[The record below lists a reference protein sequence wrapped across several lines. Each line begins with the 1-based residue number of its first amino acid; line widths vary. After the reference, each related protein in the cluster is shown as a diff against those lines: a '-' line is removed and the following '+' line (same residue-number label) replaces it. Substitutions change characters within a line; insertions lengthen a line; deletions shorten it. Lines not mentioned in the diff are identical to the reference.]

1 MSYMEA
7 IKSRGFTYDTTDSV
21 TKMGCPVCGFRF
33 SLVYA
38 RAVACRGCPDAC
50 RGCSKVRCARCDAEF
65 PLSSPSGT
73 VGNRAL
79 ADHICAIVNEHYESE
94 GLVSAGR

>member
-7 IKSRGFTYDTTDSV
+7 MRQEGFSYGTTDSV
-21 TKMGCPVCGFRF
+21 TKMECPVCGFRF

-50 RGCSKVRCARCDAEF
+50 RGCRKVRCARCDSEF
-65 PLSSPSGT
+65 PISSPSKA
-73 VGNRAL
+73 VGDRVL
-79 ADHICAIVNEHYESE
+79 ADRICNMVNEHYASE